1 MYTAIFLS
9 LIVAAWLLLGFL
21 PWLAWSVAT
30 RGQAGLGMLPLCLF
44 GALVAGLAVPVLGKD
59 DGMGMVISG
68 VAAVAAPTL
77 LLVARRLSPEPANE
91 RAPGA
96 EHGKRASE

>member
-1 MYTAIFLS
+1 
-9 LIVAAWLLLGFL
+9 
-21 PWLAWSVAT
+21 
-30 RGQAGLGMLPLCLF
+30 
-44 GALVAGLAVPVLGKD
+44 
-59 DGMGMVISG
+59 MGMVISG